1 MKTLLLILALSA
13 PCMVFGQTLNEYK
26 APNGK
31 TYHKGDSLNVGLG
44 SMPDGT
50 FKYIQINSLIPT
62 PPDPR
67 RTNSMNARRDITGSK
82 YYIKKIVSQ
91 TQSSGSN
98 KVVITI
104 KTGGLTTCDVW
115 IDEAIAACEVKP
127 CSDAK
132 DAAGKI
138 DVADELLKLKKLL
151 DSGAITQAEYD
162 AQKKKLLGE

>member
-13 PCMVFGQTLNEYK
+13 PSFIFAQTLKEYT

-31 TYHKGDSLNVGLG
+31 TYHKGDSISVGLG

-50 FKYIQINSLIPT
+50 FKYIQINSLIPM

-67 RTNSMNARRDITGSK
+67 RANSLNARKDITGGK
-82 YYIKKIVSQ
+82 YYIKKMVSTAQ
-91 TQSSGSN
+91 PSGGN

-104 KTGGLTTCDVW
+104 KTGGLTSCDVW

-127 CSDAK
+127 CGDAK
-132 DAAGKI
+132 DAPAKFS
-138 DVADELLKLKKLL
+138 VADELLKLKKLL

-162 AQKKKLLGE
+162 AQKKKLLAE

>member
-13 PCMVFGQTLNEYK
+13 PCAVFAQTLNEYQ
-26 APNGK
+26 APNSK
-31 TYHKGDSLNVGLG
+31 TYHKGDSLSVGLG

-67 RTNSMNARRDITGSK
+67 RANSMNARKDITGSK
-82 YYIKKIVSQ
+82 YYIKKIVSSAQ
-91 TQSSGSN
+91 PSGGN

-127 CSDAK
+127 CADAK
-132 DAAGKI
+132 DASAKFS
-138 DVADELLKLKKLL
+138 VADELLKLKKLL

-162 AQKKKLLGE
+162 AQKKKLLNE